1 MAAASRQAAGLGSR
15 TLCDDVA
22 VACCQCQCDRKK
34 LLAVFMRQLVCY
46 DILDTELINSTKLHF
61 ISQDIMLSSSIPL
74 PPIFMVMLWTIQAV
88 QCFTTLRPISITT
101 LSTSS
106 STRLHMNYG
115 RNIAKKNV
123 KLPLL
128 VDINNDLGYS
138 VPLPN
143 DHLPPE
149 LTTASLY
156 QLDLAIPIHK
166 SVIQDA
172 VQTKGDSIDKQCCY
186 GHVVSKPDQDSLI
199 GAIGCASEILIA
211 TPASITSE
219 EVLEERGE
227 AERASDMFDTDDS
240 GVLHVLSRGAF
251 RFRVREVVS
260 SIPYP
265 IAIVDEVMDEDEEV
279 QSSGNDNVDDQ
290 DEEDDDDD
298 DDDDVY
304 ATLPAKTL
312 IKQILQSLE
321 TILEK
326 EVEATAKPLTPLE
339 QSILETADTASPMM
353 QAIQRQFD
361 AEERLVNFQT
371 FRTSLLDI
379 ASDPRDRAFC
389 VAMMA
394 AELANL
400 DASTRVKMLETVNGT
415 HRLRMVMRK
424 LNSILAMDSAR
435 RVAKSLSLQGGGG
448 DGDARDIKT
457 DLKSLQEAENSKK
470 ELKVG
475 TPQLPKWAGQISRG
489 VRVEYFW
496 SEEEGWCLGT
506 VCEDP
511 VKVLDELVISVK
523 FDDDGSIHKLPLRGE
538 DKARWR
544 PPMGDTGAFD

>member
-1 MAAASRQAAGLGSR
+1 M
-15 TLCDDVA
+15 
-22 VACCQCQCDRKK
+22 
-34 LLAVFMRQLVCY
+34 M
-46 DILDTELINSTKLHF
+46 H
-61 ISQDIMLSSSIPL
+61 SSIPPL
-74 PPIFMVMLWTIQAV
+74 SLIFMLMMWTIQAV
-88 QCFTTLRPISITT
+88 QCFTSLRLISIAS
-101 LSTSS
+101 LSSP
-106 STRLHMNYG
+106 STRLYMNYG

-128 VDINNDLGYS
+128 LDINHDLGYS

-149 LTTASLY
+149 LTTASFY
-156 QLDLAIPIHK
+156 QLDLKIPIHK

-172 VQTKGDSIDKQCCY
+172 VQNKGGSIEKQCYY
-186 GHVVSKPDQDSLI
+186 GHVVFKPDEVSLI

-219 EVLEERGE
+219 EVLEERGGT
-227 AERASDMFDTDDS
+227 ERSSDMFDAEDS

-251 RFRVREVVS
+251 RFRVKEVVS

-265 IAIVDEVMDEDEEV
+265 VAIVDEVMDEDEDKNV
-279 QSSGNDNVDDQ
+279 QSSGDDDVDNQ
-290 DEEDDDDD
+290 DEDDDDD
-298 DDDDVY
+298 DIY

-321 TILEK
+321 TILEN
-326 EVEATAKPLTPLE
+326 EVEATAKPLSPLE

-389 VAMMA
+389 VGMMA

-400 DASTRVKMLETVNGT
+400 PASTRVKMLKTVSGT
-415 HRLRMVMRK
+415 HRLRMVMRQ
-424 LNSILAMDSAR
+424 LNSILAMNSAR
-435 RVAKSLSLQGGGG
+435 RVAKSLSLQGGG
-448 DGDARDIKT
+448 DGDVRDFKT

-470 ELKVG
+470 DLKVG
-475 TPQLPKWAGQISRG
+475 TPQLPKWASQISRG

-496 SEEEGWCLGT
+496 NEVEGWCLGT

-523 FDDDGSIHKLPLRGE
+523 FDDDGSIHRLPLRGE

-544 PPMGDTGAFD
+544 PPMGDSGAFD

>member
-1 MAAASRQAAGLGSR
+1 M
-15 TLCDDVA
+15 
-22 VACCQCQCDRKK
+22 
-34 LLAVFMRQLVCY
+34 
-46 DILDTELINSTKLHF
+46 
-61 ISQDIMLSSSIPL
+61 MLSSVPSSTFL
-74 PPIFMVMLWTIQAV
+74 VSMMWTFQAV

-106 STRLHMNYG
+106 SRLHMNYG

-128 VDINNDLGYS
+128 VDINNESGYS

-143 DHLPPE
+143 QHLPPE

-172 VQTKGDSIDKQCCY
+172 IQKRGDSIEKECYY
-186 GHVVSKPDQDSLI
+186 GHVVSKPSDEDGLI

-219 EVLEERGE
+219 EVLEERGDTE
-227 AERASDMFDTDDS
+227 QTSDKFDADDS

-251 RFRVREVVS
+251 RFRVKEVVN

-265 IAIVDEVMDEDEEV
+265 VAIVDELMDEDE
-279 QSSGNDNVDDQ
+279 
-290 DEEDDDDD
+290 
-298 DDDDVY
+298 DDV
-304 ATLPAKTL
+304 
-312 IKQILQSLE
+312 
-321 TILEK
+321 
-326 EVEATAKPLTPLE
+326 
-339 QSILETADTASPMM
+339 
-353 QAIQRQFD
+353 
-361 AEERLVNFQT
+361 
-371 FRTSLLDI
+371 FRNSLLDI

-389 VAMMA
+389 VGMMA

-400 DASTRVKMLETVNGT
+400 PSSTRVKMLETVNGT
-415 HRLRMVMRK
+415 HRLRIVMRK
-424 LNSILAMDSAR
+424 LSSILAMDSAR
-435 RVAKSLSLQGGGG
+435 RVAKSLSLQGGG
-448 DGDARDIKT
+448 DGDIKDIKT
-457 DLKSLQEAENSKK
+457 DLKSLQEAEESKK
-470 ELKVG
+470 DLKVG
-475 TPQLPKWAGQISRG
+475 KPSLPQWAGQIRRG

-496 SEEEGWCLGT
+496 NEVEGWCLGT

-511 VKVLDELVISVK
+511 VKVLDEVIISVK

>member
-1 MAAASRQAAGLGSR
+1 M
-15 TLCDDVA
+15 
-22 VACCQCQCDRKK
+22 
-34 LLAVFMRQLVCY
+34 
-46 DILDTELINSTKLHF
+46 
-61 ISQDIMLSSSIPL
+61 MLSLSVPSSIL
-74 PPIFMVMLWTIQAV
+74 VTMWTLQSV
-88 QCFTTLRPISITT
+88 QCFTTLRPISRTT
-101 LSTSS
+101 ISTSS
-106 STRLHMNYG
+106 SRLHMNYG

-128 VDINNDLGYS
+128 VDINNESGYS

-143 DHLPPE
+143 HHLPPE

-172 VQTKGDSIDKQCCY
+172 IQNKGDSIEKECYY
-186 GHVVSKPDQDSLI
+186 GHVVSNPSDEDGLI

-219 EVLEERGE
+219 EVLEERGDIE
-227 AERASDMFDTDDS
+227 QTSEKFDADDS

-251 RFRVREVVS
+251 RFRVKEVVN

-265 IAIVDEVMDEDEEV
+265 VAIVDELMDEDEDDV
-279 QSSGNDNVDDQ
+279 NDQ

-298 DDDDVY
+298 DDDDIY
-304 ATLPAKTL
+304 ATLPAKSL
-312 IKQILQSLE
+312 IQQILQSLD
-321 TILEK
+321 TILQK
-326 EVEATAKPLTPLE
+326 EIEATAAPLSPLE

-361 AEERLVNFQT
+361 AEERLANFQV
-371 FRTSLLDI
+371 FRNSLLDI
-379 ASDPRDRAFC
+379 ASDARDRAFC
-389 VAMMA
+389 VGMMA

-400 DASTRVKMLETVNGT
+400 PSSTRVKMLETVNGT
-415 HRLRMVMRK
+415 HRLRIVMRK
-424 LNSILAMDSAR
+424 LSSILAMDSAR
-435 RVAKSLSLQGGGG
+435 RVAKSLSLQGGGDG
-448 DGDARDIKT
+448 DGKDIKT
-457 DLKSLQEAENSKK
+457 DLKSLQEAEESKK
-470 ELKVG
+470 DLKVG
-475 TPQLPKWAGQISRG
+475 KPSLPQWAGQIQRG

-496 SEEEGWCLGT
+496 NEVEGWCLGT

-511 VKVLDELVISVK
+511 VKVLDEVIISVK